1 MEVSSLIRAHRL
13 KLGLTMKQ
21 LGQRVGASESAVSR
35 WESGETDNMK
45 RANITKL
52 ADALQISPL
61 VLLGYDVSESMP
73 VKIPVIRRIV
83 AGMPTFALENIEG
96 TIEIKAGNT
105 KDSMFALKAI
115 GPSMEP
121 HIQEGD
127 LLIIHK
133 QEDVDSGDVAIVMIG
148 EDEATVKQV
157 KKQPNGIMLIGFNQE
172 AYEPY
177 FYTNKQIEQFP
188 IRIMGKVVESRRTW

>member
-1 MEVSSLIRAHRL
+1 
-13 KLGLTMKQ
+13 MKQ

-35 WESGETDNMK
+35 WESGETENMK

-83 AGMPTFALENIEG
+83 DGMPIFAQENIEG
-96 TIEIKAGNT
+96 AIEIKADNAIN
-105 KDSMFALKAI
+105 SMFALKAI
-115 GPSMEP
+115 GQSMEP
-121 HIQEGD
+121 KIQEGD

-133 QEDVDSGDVAIVMIG
+133 QEDVDNGDVAIVMIG
-148 EDEATVKQV
+148 GDEATVKQV
-157 KKQPNGIMLIGFNQE
+157 KKQPNGIMLIGFNQKV
-172 AYEPY
+172 YEPC
-177 FYTNKQIEQFP
+177 FYTNKQIEQLP